1 MLIWYSCSNIHSIK
15 GELYQIMGPKTI
27 DPSIAIRLLN
37 DNKIATLDELKQ
49 VLKTHSTMTVFRK
62 LKALDYLSSYSHRG
76 KYYTLNEIA
85 DFGDS
90 GLWSYQSVWFSK
102 HGNLIETAK
111 EFIDK
116 STAGFTA
123 NELESVL
130 HVQVKHP
137 LLRLFQNRRIDRK
150 KISGRYVYIN
160 AEPKKQKSQI
170 TVRKQSTLELDLD
183 LSYDIQTLA
192 DELKAAIILFF
203 SLLNEKQRRLY
214 AGLESF
220 KLGHGGDQKIANLFA
235 IDTHTVAKGRQ
246 ELFSGDV
253 QMHRVRK
260 KGAGRKPV
268 EKKSLGSSKK

>member
-1 MLIWYSCSNIHSIK
+1 
-15 GELYQIMGPKTI
+15 MGPNPI
-27 DPSIAIRLLN
+27 DPSSVAKLLN
-37 DNKIATLDELKQ
+37 DNKIATLDEIKHA
-49 VLKTHSTMTVFRK
+49 LKTHSTMTVFRK
-62 LKALDYLSSYSHRG
+62 LKALEYLSSYSHRG

-85 DFGDS
+85 DFDDS
-90 GLWSYQSVWFSK
+90 GLWSYQSVWFSN

-111 EFIDK
+111 EFIDE

-137 LLRLFQNRRIDRK
+137 LLKLFKSLRVDRK
-150 KISGRYVYIN
+150 KMSGRYVYFN

-183 LSYDIQTLA
+183 LSYDIQTLT

-220 KLGHGGDQKIANLFA
+220 KLGHGGDQKIANLFG
-235 IDTHTVAKGRQ
+235 IDTHTIAKGRQ
-246 ELFSGDV
+246 ELFRGDV
-253 QMHRVRK
+253 QMHSIRK

-268 EKKSLGSSKK
+268 EKKFLVSSKK

>member
-1 MLIWYSCSNIHSIK
+1 
-15 GELYQIMGPKTI
+15 MGPNPI
-27 DPSIAIRLLN
+27 DPNIVACFLN
-37 DNKIATLDELKQ
+37 DHKIATLDEIKEA
-49 VLKTHSTMTVFRK
+49 LKTRSTMTVFRK
-62 LKALDYLSSYSHRG
+62 LKALEYLSSYSHRG

-85 DFGDS
+85 DFDDS

-102 HGNLIETAK
+102 HGNLIETSK
-111 EFIDK
+111 EFIDE

-137 LLRLFQNRRIDRK
+137 LLKLFKNRRVDRK
-150 KISGRYVYIN
+150 KVSGRYVYFN
-160 AEPKKQKSQI
+160 AEPKKQKNQI
-170 TVRKQSTLELDLD
+170 TVRKQSSLELDLD

-220 KLGHGGDQKIANLFA
+220 KLGHGGDQKIANLFG
-235 IDTHTVAKGRQ
+235 IDTHTIAKGRQ

-253 QMHRVRK
+253 QMHRIRK